1 MLTRDGRRAP
11 VSGNDSFSAIND
23 CFSLANYNDWP
34 RCWELNSLS
43 LLTVHLFRFMGGGD
57 GRATKECTLDVLNTN
72 KGLNLGILWTCTR
85 YMTLQR
91 DQQNK
96 MIIFSWVITMMSQ
109 FDGIKVGVSLYLHC
123 LLFHVY
129 DCLRGK
135 SLQAILDVVNIGRGQ
150 HTG

>member
-1 MLTRDGRRAP
+1 
-11 VSGNDSFSAIND
+11 
-23 CFSLANYNDWP
+23 
-34 RCWELNSLS
+34 
-43 LLTVHLFRFMGGGD
+43 
-57 GRATKECTLDVLNTN
+57 
-72 KGLNLGILWTCTR
+72 
-85 YMTLQR
+85 MTLQR